1 MNLFR
6 AVRDLSVIATLGA
19 GALAFPT
26 GAAAGSG
33 PYEFMSESRFR
44 EQIVGNYVEGGY
56 RARHYRFW
64 IGENGVVRGQLG
76 LTGSDDGVWRISDD
90 LFCYEWT
97 HYFQGV
103 ERCYYWY
110 RSGNRVVLRNAD
122 SFRILDIH
130 GRLLPG
136 KPQGY

>member
-1 MNLFR
+1 MNVFR
-6 AVRDLSVIATLGA
+6 ALRSLTGIALLGA
-19 GALAFPT
+19 GAAAFS
-26 GAAAGSG
+26 GIAIAGTA
-33 PYEFMSESRFR
+33 PYEFLSQKQFR

-64 IGENGVVRGQLG
+64 IGENGVIRGQLG

-122 SFRILDIH
+122 SFRILDIY

>member
-1 MNLFR
+1 MNAMQAIAKSITAAALT
-6 AVRDLSVIATLGA
+6 AGMLSVSGAAGA
-19 GALAFPT
+19 GSADYRLL
-26 GAAAGSG
+26 
-33 PYEFMSESRFR
+33 SEAQFR

-64 IGENGVVRGQLG
+64 IGEGGVARGQLG
-76 LTGSDDGVWRISDD
+76 LTGSDDGVWHIKDD
-90 LFCYEWT
+90 LFCYEWA

-110 RSGNRVVLRNAD
+110 RSGDRVVLRNAD
-122 SFRILDIH
+122 NFRILDVH

-136 KPQGY
+136 KPAGY

>member
-1 MNLFR
+1 MNVFR
-6 AVRDLSVIATLGA
+6 ALRSLTGITLLGA
-19 GALAFPT
+19 GAAAF
-26 GAAAGSG
+26 SG
-33 PYEFMSESRFR
+33 IAIADTAPYEFLSQKQFR

-64 IGENGVVRGQLG
+64 IGENGVIRGQLG

-110 RSGNRVVLRNAD
+110 RSGDRVVLRNAD
-122 SFRILDIH
+122 TFRILDIY